1 MSFEKINNNNLDK
14 IHNRKCIMLV
24 NFNKKEL
31 SLKVNL
37 KTIEFKLDSSCIY
50 DGLNT
55 YIFILLSMFKTSFL

>member
-31 SLKVNL
+31 SLIKNVSNFAG
-37 KTIEFKLDSSCIY
+37 IRDHI
-50 DGLNT
+50 
-55 YIFILLSMFKTSFL
+55 I